1 MCCEYSY
8 LKFINLEE
16 NFPNLKNSI
25 KYEQKLLLISQYD
38 TIEELLIDGN
48 EQGLTHLVIDQSQK
62 QEESEEFLIE
72 IYKNEN
78 KYNFLKK
85 IYDSNNEG
93 FNYKIKIF
101 KIDYELFNQYMGYL
115 I

>member
-1 MCCEYSY
+1 
-8 LKFINLEE
+8 L
-16 NFPNLKNSI
+16 P
-25 KYEQKLLLISQYD
+25 ISQYE

-48 EQGLTHLVIDQSQK
+48 EQGLTHIVIDQSQK
-62 QEESEEFLIE
+62 QDNLRKEFLIK

-93 FNYKIKIF
+93 FNYKLKIF
-101 KIDYELFNQYMGYL
+101 EIDYTLFNQYMQK
-115 I
+115 